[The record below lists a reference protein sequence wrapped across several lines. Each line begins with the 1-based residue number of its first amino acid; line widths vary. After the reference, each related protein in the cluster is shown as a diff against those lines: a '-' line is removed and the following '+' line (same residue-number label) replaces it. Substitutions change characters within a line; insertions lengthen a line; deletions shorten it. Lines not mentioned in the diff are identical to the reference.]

1 MGFLYFQTGQ
11 ADKAVMAFEAEKKQ
25 FPESTVYMD
34 LVLGKLRQK

>member
-1 MGFLYFQTGQ
+1 
-11 ADKAVMAFEAEKKQ
+11 VAFEAEKKQ